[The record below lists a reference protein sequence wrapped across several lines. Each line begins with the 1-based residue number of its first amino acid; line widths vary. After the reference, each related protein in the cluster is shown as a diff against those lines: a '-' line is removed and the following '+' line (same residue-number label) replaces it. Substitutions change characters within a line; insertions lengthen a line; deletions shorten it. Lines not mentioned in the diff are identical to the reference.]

1 MLVGGSGVDAY
12 VDMKILKFA
21 GSKRICTCVF
31 ALVAS
36 VALVIPGARLD
47 VRETLPSCRA
57 CLGVSGI
64 NCTKGPRKSLNILV
78 HEPYNSPT
86 KALIKKNLVT
96 KLLYSLSYTFL

>member
-1 MLVGGSGVDAY
+1 MYLASHMYSFLACPRLRAGPC
-12 VDMKILKFA
+12 MKTTT
-21 GSKRICTCVF
+21 S
-31 ALVAS
+31 
-36 VALVIPGARLD
+36 D
-47 VRETLPSCRA
+47 EPS
-57 CLGVSGI
+57 LGVSGI